1 MSRRT
6 RAGFAPV
13 NGIRMYSETGGH
25 GEALLLLH
33 AGVAD
38 SRMWDSQFA
47 DFSSTHSVV
56 TCDLRG
62 FGQSEAS
69 SGQFAHYEDVATLLD
84 YLGIEKASVIGAS
97 FGGRVALDLALAY
110 PERVSAL
117 VLAAPALGGYKF
129 ESAEML
135 EFFAAE
141 EEALAREDLVAAT
154 ELNLRMWVDGIR
166 RDPGDVSG
174 AIREQVREMQMNI
187 FSQPQPADV
196 IEKELEPPAIVRLS
210 NIVIPTLV
218 VVGDKDVA
226 EFQTISKLIARSVQH
241 GRLALMP
248 GTAHLP
254 NMEKPAEF
262 NRLVRDFLYATGAP
276 NNPRRH

>member
-1 MSRRT
+1 MYFET
-6 RAGFAPV
+6 RG
-13 NGIRMYSETGGH
+13 R

-38 SRMWDSQFA
+38 SGMWDNQVEE
-47 DFSSTHSVV
+47 FSTTHSVI

-62 FGQSEAS
+62 FGQSQMS
-69 SGQFAHYEDVATLLD
+69 SGQFAHHGDVAALLD
-84 YLGIEKASVIGAS
+84 YLGVEKASVIGAS

-110 PERVSAL
+110 PEVVSAL

-129 ESAEML
+129 DSAEML

-141 EEALAREDLVAAT
+141 EEALARGDLVAAT
-154 ELNLRMWVDGIR
+154 ELNLRMWVDGFR
-166 RDPGDVSG
+166 RNPGG
-174 AIREQVREMQMNI
+174 AGSVIRERVREMQMKI

-196 IEKELEPPAIVRLS
+196 TEKELEPPAIVRLS
-210 NIVIPTLV
+210 SIVIPTLV

-226 EFQTISKLIARSVQH
+226 EFQTISKLVARGVQH
-241 GRLALMP
+241 GRLAVMP
-248 GTAHLP
+248 GTAHLT

-262 NRLVRDFLYATGAP
+262 NRLVRDFLHAAELP
-276 NNPRRH
+276 NNACRH